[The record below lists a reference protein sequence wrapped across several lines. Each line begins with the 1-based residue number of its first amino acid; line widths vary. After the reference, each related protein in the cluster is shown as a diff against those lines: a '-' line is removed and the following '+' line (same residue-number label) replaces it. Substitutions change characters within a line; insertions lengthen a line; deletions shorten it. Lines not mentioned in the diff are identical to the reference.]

1 MSSGGDGKAL
11 ISRTVCS
18 EGELS
23 PFKIPSRKASHP
35 RTLKG
40 KSSEHIC
47 RNTPPKGPRKAS
59 KRPPKWA
66 KGDHSFCRND
76 CPQFI
81 PSKGMVSRIQNSPKG
96 EPRGDQRR
104 PRGGQKE
111 PKEHQNG
118 PKKIIPFV
126 VCQLAFSLPAF
137 SSEKHILIGVA
148 LAA

>member
-1 MSSGGDGKAL
+1 M
-11 ISRTVCS
+11 III
-18 EGELS
+18 
-23 PFKIPSRKASHP
+23 PFVGMIVRNSFRQKEWFLESKIAS
-35 RTLKG
+35 
-40 KSSEHIC
+40 
-47 RNTPPKGPRKAS
+47 
-59 KRPPKWA
+59 
-66 KGDHSFCRND
+66 
-76 CPQFI
+76 
-81 PSKGMVSRIQNSPKG
+81 KG